1 MFALLEAGDAESHA
15 DTSACE
21 PCSNSLPSD
30 AHYMPNSHAAF
41 NTAECAWE
49 CDHGFV
55 RQAGACVNVSA
66 SGAVA

>member
-1 MFALLEAGDAESHA
+1 MEAGDAESHA

-21 PCSNSLPSD
+21 PCNILPPD
-30 AHYMPNSHAAF
+30 AHYMPNGQA
-41 NTAECAWE
+41 AECAWE

>member
-1 MFALLEAGDAESHA
+1 MFALLETGDAESHA

-21 PCSNSLPSD
+21 PCNILPPD
-30 AHYMPNSHAAF
+30 AHYMPNGQAAF
-41 NTAECAWE
+41 NTAECAWA
-49 CDHGFV
+49 CDLGFV